1 VATTAEM
8 TAGAALAETR
18 AGTRAEIGTEVA
30 TGAVTEDVRDRVTET
45 GAQSIP
51 SHPIPSICN
60 LIATQGEKRGGD
72 YCGFR
77 SR

>member
-8 TAGAALAETR
+8 TAEAALAETQ

-30 TGAVTEDVRDRVTET
+30 TGAVTEDVTDRVTET

-51 SHPIPSICN
+51 SQPSIISS
-60 LIATQGEKRGGD
+60 LPRGKRWEKNN
-72 YCGFR
+72 CVFVQ
-77 SR
+77 SP